1 MKSLINNYIM
11 DALLLIA
18 AGLILLFRPSGTL
31 EFFCTAFGII
41 LLIMGVGKVLAYFLK
56 KDPYEYRRSSFCVG
70 ILQIVAG
77 IWLLV
82 SPGFFIGFFPFVA
95 GLVIAYGAV
104 ISLIEAISLRRLQV
118 SGAGAA
124 TVMSLITLA
133 MALVVIMHP
142 AMITEIIV
150 QVIGVALVVEGAT
163 LLLSLSRR

>member
-1 MKSLINNYIM
+1 M
-11 DALLLIA
+11 
-18 AGLILLFRPSGTL
+18 
-31 EFFCTAFGII
+31 
-41 LLIMGVGKVLAYFLK
+41 
-56 KDPYEYRRSSFCVG
+56 
-70 ILQIVAG
+70 AG